1 MLLWGVRM
9 KFSVSIET
17 QSQDEKSFMIQR
29 FQTGKNKIF
38 DRAYR
43 HLACTG
49 LYHLCIAWLTH
60 VFQNSLCDN
69 TVGEKAERSCDNTV
83 PHTSNIMPRV
93 FYLHNAMILWNRS
106 RDMLF
111 FHKFTNRWIIL
122 VFHSRR
128 LSPIFPFRPYIRNT
142 GLTPNFVSHHLSS
155 PKHIPLILH
164 SYRTREETNTQET
177 VSFTLMRS
185 RMSGCFSGFHHL
197 LAPVA
202 RFCISCH
209 QREVFHPSERYDFW
223 FKTN

>member
-122 VFHSRR
+122 VFHSFPKTHSPYSSLLQNKRR
-128 LSPIFPFRPYIRNT
+128 NKHPRDSFFYSNAKQNVRVLFRLPSPPCARCKILHILPSKRGLSPI
-142 GLTPNFVSHHLSS
+142 
-155 PKHIPLILH
+155 
-164 SYRTREETNTQET
+164 
-177 VSFTLMRS
+177 
-185 RMSGCFSGFHHL
+185 
-197 LAPVA
+197 
-202 RFCISCH
+202 
-209 QREVFHPSERYDFW
+209 REVWFLIQDELVFFFFSFFRVSQFSLLSILGRYALC
-223 FKTN
+223 